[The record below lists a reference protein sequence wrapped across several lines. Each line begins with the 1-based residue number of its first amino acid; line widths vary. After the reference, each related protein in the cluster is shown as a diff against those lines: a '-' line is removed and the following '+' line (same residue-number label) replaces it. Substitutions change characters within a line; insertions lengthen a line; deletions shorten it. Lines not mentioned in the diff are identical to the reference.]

1 MSEQPKARPILKVE
15 NLTVRF
21 GGLVAV
27 NGVNVEAQAGEI
39 TAIIGPNGAGK
50 TTVFNVISGIYEPT
64 EGGIHYEGQPL
75 ERPFQRKFLVSWG
88 LIGLSV
94 GLLCLL
100 FAANVD
106 RIWLAA
112 IKGTFQGR
120 QVDFSTGEALSAGID
135 VIMARPYLEPAAGRY
150 RVRTFDGKVSLPGSH
165 KTRAEAAAWR
175 DDFMAAMADPKVEA
189 VVGGST
195 EAAPGAQSF
204 ALMGNGRPVFTGKTE
219 AQVRALMKPAL
230 EAEAAAATARWVRLL
245 VFLLGTA
252 IGIAGAWALFRQTRR
267 NTAYIASRGIART
280 FQNIRLFS
288 GMTVLENVLAGM
300 TRHLAHA
307 HPWWSRQ
314 RLIDT
319 LLPGGAVALF
329 LATGLALRY
338 DAPGLGTATLILA
351 LGLLITWAIRIG
363 RLEAFGRADIAL
375 EAEAERE
382 GRALLEFV
390 GLAGEADEI
399 SRSLAYG
406 DQRRLEIARALAT
419 RPKLLLL
426 DEPAAGMNP
435 NETVGLMKLI
445 RAIRERGTAVLLIE
459 HHMNVVM
466 GVSDRIHVLE
476 YGKKIAEGTP
486 AEIRV
491 NPRVIE
497 AYLGK
502 EELG

>member
-1 MSEQPKARPILKVE
+1 MSERSKAGPILQVDQ
-15 NLTVRF
+15 LTVRF
-21 GGLVAV
+21 GGLVAG
-27 NGVNVEAQAGEI
+27 NGVNVEAQAGES

-64 EGGIHYEGQPL
+64 EGGIQFEGKPL
-75 ERPFQRKFLVSWG
+75 ERPFQRSFLLSWG
-88 LIGLSV
+88 FVGLSI

-150 RVRTFDGKVSLPGSH
+150 RVRTFDGKTSLPGSH
-165 KTRAEAAAWR
+165 KTRAEAVQWR
-175 DDFMAAMADPKVEA
+175 DDFVAAMADPRFEA
-189 VVGGST
+189 HSDG
-195 EAAPGAQSF
+195 F
-204 ALMGNGRPVFTGKTE
+204 ALMGNGRALITGKTE
-219 AQVRALMKPAL
+219 AQVRALAKPAL

-245 VFLLGTA
+245 VFLFGTA

-300 TRHLAHA
+300 TRHLTHS
-307 HPWWSRQ
+307 HPWWSRP
-314 RLIDT
+314 RIVDV
-319 LLPGGAVALF
+319 LLPGGAIVLF
-329 LATGLALRY
+329 FTTGLALRY
-338 DAPGLGTATLILA
+338 DAPGLGTATLLAA
-351 LGLLITWAIRIG
+351 LGLVGAWAFRIG
-363 RLEAFGRADIAL
+363 RLEAFGRSDIAL

-390 GLAGEADEI
+390 GLASEADEI

-419 RPKLLLL
+419 RPKVLLL

-445 RAIRERGTAVLLIE
+445 RAIRDRGIAVLLIE

-486 AEIRV
+486 AEIRT

>member
-1 MSEQPKARPILKVE
+1 MSARAQNPAAGPVLEVS

-27 NGVNVEAQAGEI
+27 NGVNVQAQPGEI

-64 EGGIHYEGQPL
+64 EGAIRFEGQAL
-75 ERPFQRKFLVSWG
+75 ERPLHRRQFIGWG
-88 LIGLSV
+88 AVGLSV

-100 FAANVD
+100 FASNVD

-112 IKGTFQGR
+112 IKGTFHDRVAG
-120 QVDFSTGEALSAGID
+120 FSSGDAWSAAGD
-135 VIMARPYLEPAAGRY
+135 VITAQPYIEPAPGGY
-150 RVRTFDGKVSLPGSH
+150 RVRTFDGTVSLPGIH
-165 KTRAEAAAWR
+165 KARPDAVAWR
-175 DDFMAAMADPKVEA
+175 DAFVVALATDPLPIQARE
-189 VVGGST
+189 
-195 EAAPGAQSF
+195 GAGF
-204 ALMGNGRPVFTGKTE
+204 ALVGPGDRVLVDGRTE
-219 AQVRALMKPAL
+219 AQVRALLKPAL
-230 EAEAAAATARWVRLL
+230 EASARASTARWLRLVLFL
-245 VFLLGTA
+245 VGVA
-252 IGIAGAWALFRQTRR
+252 VGVAGSWALFRQTRR

-300 TRHLAHA
+300 GSHLAHTQ
-307 HPWWSRQ
+307 PWWSRR
-314 RLIDT
+314 RLID
-319 LLPGGAVALF
+319 VALPAGVVLAF
-329 LATGLALRY
+329 LGVSMSLRY
-338 DAPGLGTATLILA
+338 DLSAGVTTGLLVGALA
-351 LGLLITWAIRIG
+351 LIIGWGARIG
-363 RLEAFGRADIAL
+363 RLKGFGRAGLAL
-375 EAEAERE
+375 EARAEEE
-382 GRALLEFV
+382 GRGLLAFV
-390 GLAGEADEI
+390 GLAESADEI

-435 NETVGLMKLI
+435 AETVGLMKLI
-445 RAIRERGTAVLLIE
+445 RAIRERGIAVLLIE

-466 GVSDRIHVLE
+466 GVSDHIHVLE

-486 AEIRV
+486 AEIRA